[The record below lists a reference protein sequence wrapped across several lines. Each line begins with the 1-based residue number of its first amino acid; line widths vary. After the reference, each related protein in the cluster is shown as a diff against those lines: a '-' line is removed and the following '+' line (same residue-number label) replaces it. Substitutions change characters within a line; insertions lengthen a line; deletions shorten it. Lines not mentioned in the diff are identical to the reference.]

1 MTKQLLTF
9 LVAVLISAVA
19 SAGKLKVATLNCEF
33 LITSKIHIKY
43 GHDFT
48 LDAAENATWTTG

>member
-9 LVAVLISAVA
+9 LVAALISAAA
-19 SAGKLKVATLNCEF
+19 SAETLKVATLSCEF
-33 LITSKIHIKY
+33 LITSKVHIKY

-48 LDAAENATWTTG
+48 LDDAERYVI